1 MPRQSVLFDHVE
13 LTGISMP
20 FSRNEEIFGEAE
32 PAEYIYK
39 VLSGSVRSYRLLSDG
54 RRRVNGFY
62 LVGDVFGLEFG
73 LDHSYFA
80 EAVDDCVILLVKR
93 STLLRIAESDRCVSW
108 QLLSIVNAELDRSR
122 NHGMLLVKSAR
133 ERLAAFLLEMAGRM
147 TDKGSVELPMSRQDI
162 ADYLGL
168 TIETV
173 SRTLTQLAQSSKIK
187 LVKARQVV
195 LQDRNALA
203 VLNS

>member
-1 MPRQSVLFDHVE
+1 
-13 LTGISMP
+13 
-20 FSRNEEIFGEAE
+20 
-32 PAEYIYK
+32 
-39 VLSGSVRSYRLLSDG
+39 
-54 RRRVNGFY
+54 
-62 LVGDVFGLEFG
+62 
-73 LDHSYFA
+73 
-80 EAVDDCVILLVKR
+80 
-93 STLLRIAESDRCVSW
+93 
-108 QLLSIVNAELDRSR
+108 
-122 NHGMLLVKSAR
+122 MLLVKSAR